1 MSDLGWIIAAV
12 EAVVIVAY
20 KLHKK
25 MEEPNMAE
33 LYVVLIINGKKT
45 FNQVPKKLQA
55 TVKSLLESIGLD
67 ENGDPI
73 EA

>member
-33 LYVVLIINGKKT
+33 LYTVLIINGKKT
-45 FNQVPKKLQA
+45 FAQVPKKLQA
-55 TVKSLLESIGLD
+55 AVKAILESIGLD